1 MSSVLLGQTF
11 LAPPAAP
18 LSTSPDLAAVAAAAG
33 ASGAD
38 LPAFARHREA
48 ENRALREQCQAL
60 RLLLEAKE
68 EQAREANAAVQARFQ
83 EGDQL
88 CHHLLLMQEE
98 LDRCTLGYEP
108 ILFATRAPAPASFQD
123 DLRPVAPST
132 PIAMHS
138 AAPMHSPAPIGD
150 ELEGRERQPP
160 AELDEDIP
168 SSWPDDVDAGDLL
181 GTPNSRHML
190 SLLSVTPG
198 PRAGTYADMPLL
210 PPMLSPEGSAWQP
223 MSPAPSGSPQGP
235 LLPSPSGRLVPSPP
249 RHAAP
254 VTGLLSPEKAH
265 AAPPE
270 RDAIGGVV
278 AESEE
283 PSSAAEVQS

>member
-11 LAPPAAP
+11 LAPPSAP
-18 LSTSPDLAAVAAAAG
+18 LATSPDLAAVAAAAAG

-48 ENRALREQCQAL
+48 ENRALREQSQAL

-68 EQAREANAAVQARFQ
+68 EQAREANAALQARFL

-88 CHHLLLMQEE
+88 SHSLLLMQEE

-108 ILFATRAPAPASFQD
+108 ILFANRAPAPASSQD

-132 PIAMHS
+132 PVAMH
-138 AAPMHSPAPIGD
+138 PATPTRD
-150 ELEGRERQPP
+150 EVEGRERQPP
-160 AELDEDIP
+160 SELDEDIP
-168 SSWPDDVDAGDLL
+168 SSWPDDGDTGACA

-198 PRAGTYADMPLL
+198 PMTGSYADMPLL

-254 VTGLLSPEKAH
+254 VTGLLSPEKAQI
-265 AAPPE
+265 APPE
-270 RDAIGGVV
+270 RDAIGGVM
-278 AESEE
+278 AESEQ
-283 PSSAAEVQS
+283 PSSAAEVQR